1 MKKSEIIYT
10 FEQVAKDAAV
20 KAAGGITAVN
30 CKSKA
35 YSVACKVMN
44 YAKNGGII
52 PPEVAPTRRH
62 HAEAAR
68 RAYKN
73 ALAFK

>member
-1 MKKSEIIYT
+1 MKKSEIVYI
-10 FEQVAKDAAV
+10 FEQAAKDEAV

-35 YSVACKVMN
+35 YSLACRVIN

-52 PPEVAPTRRH
+52 PPEVTPARRH

>member
-1 MKKSEIIYT
+1 MLKTQIIYK
-10 FEQVAKDAAV
+10 FEESAKDSAV
-20 KAAGGITAVN
+20 KAAGGIAAVT
-30 CKSKA
+30 CQDKA
-35 YSVACKVMN
+35 YSLACKVMN

-52 PPEVAPTRRH
+52 PPEVTPARRK
-62 HAEAAR
+62 HALAAR

>member
-1 MKKSEIIYT
+1 MKKSELVYR
-10 FEQVAKDAAV
+10 FEASAKDEAV
-20 KAAGGITAVN
+20 KAAGGITAVT
-30 CKSKA
+30 CKDKA
-35 YSVACKVMN
+35 YNLACKVMN
-44 YAKNGGII
+44 YAKHGGII
-52 PPEVAPTRRH
+52 PPEVTPSRRI

>member
-1 MKKSEIIYT
+1 MKKTEIIYT
-10 FEQVAKDAAV
+10 FEQAAKDAAV
-20 KAAGGITAVN
+20 KAAGGIAAVT
-30 CKSKA
+30 CKDKA
-35 YSVACKVMN
+35 YSLACKVMN

-52 PPEVAPTRRH
+52 PPEVTPARRH
-62 HAEAAR
+62 HALAAR

>member
-1 MKKSEIIYT
+1 MKKTEIVYR
-10 FEQVAKDAAV
+10 FEQVAKDEAV
-20 KAAGGITAVN
+20 NAAGGIAAVT
-30 CKSKA
+30 CKDKA
-35 YSVACKVMN
+35 YSLACKVMA

-52 PPEVAPTRRH
+52 PPEVTPSRRH

>member
-1 MKKSEIIYT
+1 MKKSEIVYI
-10 FEQVAKDAAV
+10 FEQSAKDEAV
-20 KAAGGITAVN
+20 KAAGGIAAVT
-30 CKSKA
+30 CKNKA
-35 YSVACKVMN
+35 YSLACKIID
-44 YAKNGGII
+44 YAKHGGII
-52 PPEVAPTRRH
+52 PPEVTPSRRH

>member
-1 MKKSEIIYT
+1 MLKSEIVYK
-10 FEQVAKDAAV
+10 FEESAKDSAV
-20 KAAGGITAVN
+20 KSAGGIAAVN

-35 YSVACKVMN
+35 YSLACRVMN

-52 PPEVAPTRRH
+52 PPEVTPSRRH

>member
-1 MKKSEIIYT
+1 MLKSEIIYT
-10 FEQVAKDAAV
+10 YEQAAKDSAV
-20 KAAGGITAVN
+20 KAAGGISAVT
-30 CKSKA
+30 CKDKA

-52 PPEVAPTRRH
+52 PPEVTPSRRK
-62 HAEAAR
+62 HALAAR

>member
-1 MKKSEIIYT
+1 MKKSELIYIY
-10 FEQVAKDAAV
+10 EQSAKDEAV
-20 KAAGGITAVN
+20 KAAGGIAAVN
-30 CKSKA
+30 GRPRAHSI
-35 YSVACKVMN
+35 ACKVML
-44 YAKNGGII
+44 YAKNGGVI
-52 PPEVAPTRRH
+52 PPEVAPSRRK

>member
-1 MKKSEIIYT
+1 MKKSELVYR
-10 FEQVAKDAAV
+10 FEESAKDEAV
-20 KAAGGITAVN
+20 KAAGGIAAVT

-35 YSVACKVMN
+35 YSVACKVLN

-52 PPEVAPTRRH
+52 PPEVTPSRCK
-62 HAEAAR
+62 HALAAR

>member
-1 MKKSEIIYT
+1 MLKSELIYK
-10 FEQVAKDAAV
+10 FEESAKDSAV
-20 KAAGGITAVN
+20 KAARGINAVN
-30 CKSKA
+30 NRSEA
-35 YSVACKVMN
+35 YSLACRVID
-44 YAKNGGII
+44 YAKHGGII
-52 PPEVAPTRRH
+52 PPEVTISRRH

>member
-1 MKKSEIIYT
+1 MKKSEIIYQ
-10 FEQVAKDAAV
+10 FQQSAKDSAV
-20 KAAGGITAVN
+20 KAAGGIAAVN
-30 CKSKA
+30 CRPRA
-35 YSVACKVMN
+35 YSLACGVLN

-52 PPEVAPTRRH
+52 PPEVTPPRRKY
-62 HAEAAR
+62 AKAAR

>member
-1 MKKSEIIYT
+1 MLKSELIYAY
-10 FEQVAKDAAV
+10 EQSAKDSAV

-35 YSVACKVMN
+35 YSLACKVLD

-52 PPEVAPTRRH
+52 PPEVTPARRH
-62 HAEAAR
+62 HALAAR